1 MGLQRVRLDSGTE
14 QREVLSFQRFKKCC
28 FTSWWPPRFLMGKAS
43 HPNCPS
49 PVISPDI
56 LSLAASKIFFLCLHF
71 QQHGYEM
78 SGHWLCEFIP
88 SGAHWAS
95 CSPESVGLYLLQD
108 LRHNQPLLI
117 LPCVKLGIP
126 EDAESG
132 ECGLFSRASSLPL
145 QTTCYYFLSRTPHGC
160 SRYYVS
166 VRVVRLPSL
175 GETL

>member
-95 CSPESVGLYLLQD
+95 WSPESVGLYLLPNL
-108 LRHNQPLLI
+108 LRVSHYFFKYLFSPALSFSPSVIQMLDFALLSCRFSKEFGSSFFLSTFFFLI
-117 LPCVKLGIP
+117 LSFVFNK
-126 EDAESG
+126 
-132 ECGLFSRASSLPL
+132 
-145 QTTCYYFLSRTPHGC
+145 
-160 SRYYVS
+160 
-166 VRVVRLPSL
+166 
-175 GETL
+175 